1 MAVVWVVAAGG
12 AIDAPGWMACNK
24 KPQAVAQGLAG
35 QTTLMLVALAGFE
48 VLGCWMLASTTG

>member
-35 QTTLMLVALAGFE
+35 QTTLLLVALAGFE
-48 VLGCWMLASTTG
+48 VLGC